1 MATVQCDIAIIGG
14 GSAGYAAART
24 AHAASANVAVIDQ
37 GPWGGLCI
45 LRGCMPSKAIL
56 RSAEI
61 ASHLDRAAEF
71 GLAPVEVR
79 ADLAAIVERKARL
92 VADFAAYRREQ
103 LSDARCALY
112 EARGRF
118 LSPQKLQAGDD
129 IIEAGHFII
138 ATGSTTH
145 HVPIPGLDQVG

>member
-1 MATVQCDIAIIGG
+1 MRSG
-14 GSAGYAAART
+14 
-24 AHAASANVAVIDQ
+24 ANVAVIDQ

-61 ASHLDRAAEF
+61 ASHLGRAAEF

-79 ADLAAIVERKARL
+79 ADLTAIVERKARL

-103 LSDARCALY
+103 LSDGPLRALRSARPLPLAA
-112 EARGRF
+112 EAPGRRR
-118 LSPQKLQAGDD
+118 
-129 IIEAGHFII
+129 
-138 ATGSTTH
+138 H
-145 HVPIPGLDQVG
+145 H